1 MNFTNNNN
9 PFINILDS
17 FNSYNSKKDP
27 LFTIANI
34 QDFTDLH
41 FFSDN
46 CAICLNSLNNTIKLK
61 IIVIIYSLENIY
73 INVYHHSN
81 NCPICL
87 SILTLKQ

>member
-46 CAICLNSLNNTIKLK
+46 CAICLNSLNNTIKLNYCNHLFFRK
-61 IIVIIYSLENIY
+61 YIYK
-73 INVYHHSN
+73 
-81 NCPICL
+81 CL
-87 SILTLKQ
+87 PPLK